1 MDVTDVLRSR
11 MEQPAGLQKMGIVS
25 MLIHGVFLA
34 ILLVAPGGWLSPRS
48 AQTRSVMTISL
59 GGGTPGPE
67 NGGMTTIG
75 GRPVQAVKPP
85 DAPKEAVRAPAAR
98 TPEMT
103 TPAPQ
108 AKPAS
113 AVSRPVVKQ
122 APDDARGTTPSRGAE
137 PVAGTALAETG
148 VRGQGFGLSTG
159 GGAGSGSRLEI
170 SGDFCCPD
178 YVLLMLEKIRSN
190 WNQRVDAVGETVVV
204 FTIQR
209 DGRIT
214 NFMTERSS
222 GFQALDL
229 NAVRALAY
237 TRQLP
242 ELPEAFPNPT
252 LTVHLNFQYTR

>member
-1 MDVTDVLRSR
+1 MDVTDVLRAR
-11 MEQPAGLQKMGIVS
+11 MAQPAGLQKMGVVS
-25 MLIHGVFLA
+25 ALIHGAVLA
-34 ILLVAPGGWLSPRS
+34 SLMLAPPTWFPQRSPENRM
-48 AQTRSVMTISL
+48 VMTISL
-59 GGGTPGPE
+59 GGSTPGPE
-67 NGGMTTIG
+67 NGGFTAIG
-75 GRPVQAVKPP
+75 GRAVQEVKPP
-85 DAPKEAVRAPAAR
+85 EVKREPVRPPAAR

-103 TPAPQ
+103 TAVPN
-108 AKPAS
+108 AKPAARPRP
-113 AVSRPVVKQ
+113 AVRQ
-122 APDDARGTTPSRGAE
+122 APDEARATTPNRGAE
-137 PVAGTALAETG
+137 TAQGTAIAETG
-148 VRGQGFGLSTG
+148 ARGQGFGLSTG
-159 GGAGSGSRLEI
+159 GGAGTGSRLDI

-178 YVLLMLEKIRSN
+178 YLVLMIERIRSN
-190 WNQRVDAVGETVVV
+190 WNQRVDATGETVVV

-242 ELPEAFPNPT
+242 ALPEAFPNPT